1 MKQSSLML
9 FLAIAVSW
17 LPAAA
22 VEPEPVTKVIS
33 LNGIINGNVCI
44 EGLAGTYQVD
54 EDFPDSRH
62 IRITGREVYVSRVII
77 SQTADTLNI
86 SLNLPS
92 WLKVPGPSDLQ
103 VSVTGPELTSLTLSK
118 GSDIAVQGFY
128 STPRSLTLNVRGKS
142 CLLFNNPVKTATINV
157 GVSGG
162 STFTINAAQAEDM
175 TMTLSENSQGYI
187 GGASVFTRLTVNASG
202 ASKAFVT
209 KTVADNIDF
218 YATDMSEIGYD
229 IKADKSMR
237 VKNLRGGII
246 KQSNEIP
253 QKKGL
258 L

>member
-1 MKQSSLML
+1 ML
-9 FLAIAVSW
+9 FLAMAVSW
-17 LPAAA
+17 LHAAA
-22 VEPEPVTKVIS
+22 AEPERVTKVIS

-44 EGLAGTYQVD
+44 EGVAGTYHVD
-54 EDFPDSRH
+54 EDFPDNSH
-62 IRITGREVYVSRVII
+62 IWITGLEVYVSRVTI
-77 SQTADTLNI
+77 SQKADTLNV

-92 WLKVPGPSDLQ
+92 WLKVPGQTDLQ
-103 VSVTGPELTSLTLSK
+103 VSVTGPKLTSLTLSK
-118 GSDIAVQGFY
+118 GSNIAVQGFY
-128 STPRSLTLNVRGKS
+128 STPPSLTLNVRGKS
-142 CLLFNNPVKTATINV
+142 HLLFNNPVKTATINA

-162 STFTINAAQAEDM
+162 STFTINAAQADDM

-187 GGASVFTRLTVNASG
+187 GGACIFKNLTVNASG

-246 KQSNEIP
+246 KRSNEIP
-253 QKKGL
+253 QEKGL